1 MLREVNPLF
10 PGLTEQ
16 ESFALSKM
24 LEKRE
29 QYANQGRAK
38 EAHGAGTMIWILW
51 RALTDSPQQAT
62 GFGGLS
68 EVVE

>member
-1 MLREVNPLF
+1 MLREVNPWH

-29 QYANQGRAK
+29 QYVEQGRADA
-38 EAHGAGTMIWILW
+38 AHGLGTGIWILW
-51 RALTDSPQQAT
+51 RSLINASQQST
-62 GFGGLS
+62 GFGGLNG
-68 EVVE
+68 

>member
-1 MLREVNPLF
+1 MLREVNPLH
-10 PGLTEQ
+10 PCLNEK
-16 ESFALSKM
+16 ESFALTRM

-29 QYANQGRAK
+29 QYVDQGRAF

-62 GFGGLS
+62 GYGGLS
-68 EVVE
+68 